1 MAGKG
6 GSKKRLSDIQLHE
19 LGLFLRFQ
27 VRIGKPL
34 EPLEV
39 KKHIKRKY
47 KVNYIS
53 IVSIRTL
60 MTRLI
65 DEKEPQY
72 ALNQRM
78 RSVAA
83 VMSRREAKAIE
94 NQFIGSIHV
103 THVTTTDQTDEKEA

>member
-1 MAGKG
+1 MVGKG

-78 RSVAA
+78 RSAAA

-94 NQFIGSIHV
+94 NQFRGTAHG
-103 THVTTTDQTDEKEA
+103 THVTTDQIDENKA